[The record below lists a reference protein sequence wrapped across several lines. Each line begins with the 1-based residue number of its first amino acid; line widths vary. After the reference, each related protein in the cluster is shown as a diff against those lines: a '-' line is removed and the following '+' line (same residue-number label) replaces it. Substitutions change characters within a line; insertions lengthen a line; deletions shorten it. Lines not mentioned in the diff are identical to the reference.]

1 MTSTD
6 SATLDSVTPPATS
19 ARRNSYGRLW
29 GAVPRELG
37 FLLLGFPL
45 ALAGFVVTV
54 TLFSA
59 GTGTLV
65 IFVGFFVIIATLYA
79 SRGFGL
85 LELRRLE
92 WAGRPPIE
100 RPGWQDARARNGF
113 WGWLRSLFGN
123 GHYWLYL
130 LHTGFVGFV
139 ISTVTWTIIVTWL
152 SVAFGGLSYWFW
164 QLFSPHQDQ
173 EWHIST
179 WLLRYYGSD
188 QRGADGRDILVYLVI
203 GIVFTLTLPFV
214 TRGLVMLHWGAARG
228 MLGAFRS
235 DALQREVIAMGA
247 SRTAAAAAEGTA
259 LRRLERDIH
268 DGPQQRLVRLQMD
281 LAAADRQL
289 DNDPGRARALLGEA
303 MEQSRE
309 ALDEL
314 RALSRGFAPPLLLD
328 RGLIAALESLADRNR
343 ITLRM
348 EGGLDAGAELPQEIE
363 RNAYFVA
370 SELLTNV
377 TKHSA
382 ATGVG
387 LRVALRRIPEPDAT
401 WLDVVVTDNGSG
413 GARLVGGHGLAGLEE
428 RMRGLGGTLEIDSP
442 AGGPTT
448 VTAHLPVTY

>member
-45 ALAGFVVTV
+45 ALAGFVATV

-92 WAGRPPIE
+92 WAGRPSIE
-100 RPGWQDARARNGF
+100 RPEWQDARARNGF
-113 WGWLRSLFGN
+113 WGWIRSLFGN

-139 ISTVTWTIIVTWL
+139 ISTVTWTVIVTWL

-164 QLFSPHQDQ
+164 QLFAPHQDQ

-188 QRGADGRDILVYLVI
+188 PRGADGRDILVYLVI

-214 TRGLVMLHWGAARG
+214 TRGLVMLHWGTARG

-289 DNDPGRARALLGEA
+289 DNDPDRARALLGEA

-343 ITLRM
+343 ITLRL

-382 ATGVG
+382 ATEVG
-387 LRVALRRIPEPDAT
+387 LRVALRRIPESDAT

-413 GARLVGGHGLAGLEE
+413 GARLVEGHGLAGLEE